1 MPSTLTIITITV
13 VVLYFALLF
22 VIARLTTRKSIDNQ
36 TFFLANRESPW
47 YVVAFGMVGTT
58 FSGVTFIS
66 VPGWVG
72 ATEYSYFQMVIGYI
86 AGYSVIAL
94 ILMPLYYRLNL
105 TSIYRYLQ
113 QRIGV
118 SSYKTGSAFFLL
130 SRSIG
135 AAFRLYL
142 IAIVFQIFVFREFNI
157 PFYIAVLF
165 TLLLI
170 WIYTHRGGIKTIVYT
185 DTLQTALMLFAL
197 IVSIGFLTKDMG
209 LNFSNT
215 IATIHQ
221 SDYSQLFF
229 WDWRSPEFFPKQFL
243 SGMFIA
249 IVMTGLDQDM
259 MQKNLSCANLRA
271 AQKNMFSFT
280 VMLVIV
286 KFVFISLGALLFIY
300 ANQNGITIPEKSDY
314 LYPQIAFD
322 HFPVYAGVVFILG
335 LTASAYSSADSAL
348 TALTTAFCVDFLGF
362 EEKQIHNNKR
372 TRYIVH
378 LCFTFLIF
386 LIIMFFHY
394 LNDKSVISKIFQAA
408 SYTYGPLL
416 GMFSFGI
423 FMKKIPI
430 DRYVPFICIISPI
443 ISFIMDYHSKTLF
456 GGYEFSFELLL
467 VNGLITFA
475 GLYLISNRKHEI
487 TN

>member
-105 TSIYRYLQ
+105 TSIYRFLQ

-142 IAIVFQIFVFREFNI
+142 IAIVFQVFVFREFNI

-197 IVSIGFLTKDMG
+197 IVSIVFLTKDMG

-215 IATIHQ
+215 IATINQ
-221 SDYSQLFF
+221 SNYSQLFF
-229 WDWRSPEFFPKQFL
+229 WDWRSPEFFPKQ
-243 SGMFIA
+243 
-249 IVMTGLDQDM
+249 
-259 MQKNLSCANLRA
+259 
-271 AQKNMFSFT
+271 
-280 VMLVIV
+280 
-286 KFVFISLGALLFIY
+286 
-300 ANQNGITIPEKSDY
+300 
-314 LYPQIAFD
+314 
-322 HFPVYAGVVFILG
+322 
-335 LTASAYSSADSAL
+335 
-348 TALTTAFCVDFLGF
+348 
-362 EEKQIHNNKR
+362 
-372 TRYIVH
+372 
-378 LCFTFLIF
+378 
-386 LIIMFFHY
+386 
-394 LNDKSVISKIFQAA
+394 
-408 SYTYGPLL
+408 
-416 GMFSFGI
+416 
-423 FMKKIPI
+423 
-430 DRYVPFICIISPI
+430 
-443 ISFIMDYHSKTLF
+443 
-456 GGYEFSFELLL
+456 
-467 VNGLITFA
+467 
-475 GLYLISNRKHEI
+475 
-487 TN
+487 